1 MHSGRRGNGMNRRQF
16 LKGSLGAAGVAVAWA
31 NVKADQGIP
40 ELPEALPEDHRT
52 ATLESLRE
60 WQAQRFGMFVHWGPV
75 SLRGTEI
82 GWSRGREVPVDEYDA
97 LADDFNPEQFDAD
110 AWIRTAKEAGMKY
123 FVITSKHHDGFC
135 IWPSDYTDYDLTRTP
150 YGGDILEELAEACER
165 HGIDLG
171 FYYSILDWRHPDY
184 PYGSSGGDTEKPNPD
199 MEAYV
204 EFLHNQVR
212 ELIERYNPRI
222 MWFDGEWEDVWTAK
236 RGAELYRMIKSL
248 DPAILVNNRVGA
260 GRQADGYADETY
272 GDFATPEQ
280 QIGRFNR
287 DRAWESCITL
297 CQQWAWRPEDT
308 MKSLEECLRTLIMTA
323 GGDGN
328 LLFNVGPMPDGR
340 IEPRQ
345 VERLQEMGAWLD
357 QYGRAIYGT
366 RGGPVKPGETMAST
380 CAEDRVHVFVFD
392 GADDVVTLPDLGV
405 PVTQVEM
412 LTAGDVDIREPDQ
425 RIEIRKSSEDI
436 LPAIAEITVDG
447 DATAIT
453 LHP

>member
-1 MHSGRRGNGMNRRQF
+1 MHSGRRGSGMNRRQF

-150 YGGDILEELAEACER
+150 YEGDILEELAEACER

-184 PYGSSGGDTEKPNPD
+184 PYGSPGGDTEKPNPD

-222 MWFDGEWEDVWTAK
+222 MW
-236 RGAELYRMIKSL
+236 
-248 DPAILVNNRVGA
+248 
-260 GRQADGYADETY
+260 
-272 GDFATPEQ
+272 
-280 QIGRFNR
+280 
-287 DRAWESCITL
+287 
-297 CQQWAWRPEDT
+297 
-308 MKSLEECLRTLIMTA
+308 
-323 GGDGN
+323 
-328 LLFNVGPMPDGR
+328 
-340 IEPRQ
+340 
-345 VERLQEMGAWLD
+345 
-357 QYGRAIYGT
+357 
-366 RGGPVKPGETMAST
+366 
-380 CAEDRVHVFVFD
+380 
-392 GADDVVTLPDLGV
+392 
-405 PVTQVEM
+405 
-412 LTAGDVDIREPDQ
+412 
-425 RIEIRKSSEDI
+425 
-436 LPAIAEITVDG
+436 
-447 DATAIT
+447 
-453 LHP
+453 